1 MLSMSPNLSSHI
13 VEMMRAETQRAQPHP
28 RPERRAR
35 RRLTLRWRRRADRRA
50 RRVAPA

>member
-1 MLSMSPNLSSHI
+1 MLSMTPNLSSHI
-13 VEMMRAETQRAQPHP
+13 ADMMRAEARRAEPHP

>member
-1 MLSMSPNLSSHI
+1 MTSMHPNLSSHLL
-13 VEMMRAETQRAQPHP
+13 EMKRAEISRADLRP

>member
-1 MLSMSPNLSSHI
+1 MLSMTPNLSSHI
-13 VEMMRAETQRAQPHP
+13 ADMMRAEA
-28 RPERRAR
+28 